1 MRSTVGSG
9 YFEFCRVGGIAVI
22 NMYNIV
28 AKVSGS
34 WGTTLV
40 GTVPEGFRPKDQVRR
55 RCHVDNTDTD
65 MSSGLWVKPGGAMYV
80 ANFGGKGLSG
90 SYAFSCTACWP
101 AA

>member
-1 MRSTVGSG
+1 MDCQNAVFRCSSYVALPSIIPHGRGEGERFVYSCYGDVWHSVSKFKSSYVRSTVGSG

-40 GTVPEGFRPKDQVRR
+40 GTVP
-55 RCHVDNTDTD
+55 
-65 MSSGLWVKPGGAMYV
+65 
-80 ANFGGKGLSG
+80 
-90 SYAFSCTACWP
+90 
-101 AA
+101 